1 MTDITLNQPASAGFS
16 LPEEKVRTVRLY
28 GKLGATFGRV
38 HRFVCNDTAGAV
50 RALCQ
55 MVPGFQKFLYESKD
69 AGLGYTV
76 FVGKENISEDMLQ
89 APAGDDDIR
98 IAPVILGSGRGGFFQ
113 IILGA
118 ALIGAAFMTGGASLA
133 AGKLAFSGLVG
144 QMAFGMGVAMVL
156 GGVSQLLTRQPQG
169 ITSVESPD
177 NGASYNFN
185 GPVNV
190 TAQGNPVPVL
200 YGEMIVGS
208 VTVSGDMYSEDQ
220 Q

>member
-1 MTDITLNQPASAGFS
+1 MTDAVQFDPATAGFFS
-16 LPEEKVRTVRLY
+16 SGEKLRTIRLY
-28 GKLGATFGRV
+28 GRLGATFGRV
-38 HRFVCNDTAGAV
+38 HRFVCSDTAGAV
-50 RALCQ
+50 RALCA
-55 MVPGFQKFLYESKD
+55 MVPGFERFLLESKD
-69 AGLGYTV
+69 KGLGYAC
-76 FVGKENISEDMLQ
+76 FIGRENIGEDMLC
-89 APAGDDDIR
+89 APVGRDDIR
-98 IAPVILGSGRGGFFQ
+98 IAPVILGSGRGGLFQ

-118 ALIGAAFMTGGASLA
+118 ALIVAAPYMAAAVWGTSATLAVGIASYAPML
-133 AGKLAFSGLVG
+133 GW
-144 QMAFGMGVAMVL
+144 AMVL
-156 GGVSQLLTRQPQG
+156 GGVSQLLTKTPQG
-169 ITSVESPD
+169 ITGVKSPD